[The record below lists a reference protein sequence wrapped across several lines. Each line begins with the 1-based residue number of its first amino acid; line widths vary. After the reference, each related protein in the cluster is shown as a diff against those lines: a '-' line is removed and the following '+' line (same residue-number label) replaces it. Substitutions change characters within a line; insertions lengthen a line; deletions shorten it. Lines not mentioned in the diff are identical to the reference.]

1 MTKGARPEQAVLS
14 RDTDISKTEET
25 RRVIEARVNTFP
37 ETQKALK
44 SVFFLHSEGGVG
56 VKTSRS
62 IR

>member
-1 MTKGARPEQAVLS
+1 MTKGARLEQAVLS

-37 ETQKALK
+37 EIQKALK
-44 SVFFLHSEGGVG
+44 SVFFTFGGGGVT
-56 VKTSRS
+56 TSRS